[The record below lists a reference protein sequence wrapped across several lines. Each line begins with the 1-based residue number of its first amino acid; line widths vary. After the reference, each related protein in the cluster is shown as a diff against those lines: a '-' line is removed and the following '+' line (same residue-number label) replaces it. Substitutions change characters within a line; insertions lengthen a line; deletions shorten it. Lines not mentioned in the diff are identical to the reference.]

1 MQFVECNNSSHELA
15 TVNHFCQLLN
25 GLVVKRTVTLS
36 CIAGLSLL
44 VLTACVTRP
53 APDLAGRWKPINR
66 YAVTPQEIPL
76 YQSYVFFVSPLDGTL
91 KNTLERWSKDSK
103 MTLSYLHPSDF
114 TLHARVADIRTSNLQ
129 DALNQLSAAYAAQQV
144 VIVTEQNQIVVR
156 IAEGS
161 VSNTGAAATTP

>member
-1 MQFVECNNSSHELA
+1 MKK
-15 TVNHFCQLLN
+15 TI
-25 GLVVKRTVTLS
+25 TLS
-36 CIAGLSLL
+36 WIASLSLL

-53 APDLAGRWKPINR
+53 APDLAGRWKPVNR

-114 TLHARVADIRTSNLQ
+114 TLHTQVADIRTSNLQ
-129 DALNQLSAAYAAQQV
+129 DALNQLSAAYAPQHV
-144 VIVTEQNQIVVR
+144 VVVAEQNQIVVR
-156 IAEGS
+156 LAEGA
-161 VSNTGAAATTP
+161 VSNTGAVTTTP

>member
-1 MQFVECNNSSHELA
+1 M
-15 TVNHFCQLLN
+15 
-25 GLVVKRTVTLS
+25 KRTVTLT
-36 CIAGLSLL
+36 CIASLSLL

-66 YAVTPQEIPL
+66 FAVTPQEIPL

-103 MTLSYLHPSDF
+103 MSLSYLHPSDF

-156 IAEGS
+156 IADGS
-161 VSNTGAAATTP
+161 ASNTGATTTTP

>member
-1 MQFVECNNSSHELA
+1 M
-15 TVNHFCQLLN
+15 
-25 GLVVKRTVTLS
+25 KRTVTLS
-36 CIAGLSLL
+36 CLAGLSLL
-44 VLTACVTRP
+44 VLTACASRP

-114 TLHARVADIRTSNLQ
+114 TLHAQVAGIRTSNLQ
-129 DALNQLSAAYAAQQV
+129 DALKQLS
-144 VIVTEQNQIVVR
+144 
-156 IAEGS
+156 
-161 VSNTGAAATTP
+161 PH

>member
-1 MQFVECNNSSHELA
+1 
-15 TVNHFCQLLN
+15 
-25 GLVVKRTVTLS
+25 VKKTVTLS
-36 CIAGLSLL
+36 WFACLSVL

-91 KNTLERWSKDSK
+91 KSTLERWSKDSK

-114 TLHARVADIRTSNLQ
+114 TLHAQVADIRTSNMQ
-129 DALNQLSAAYAAQQV
+129 DAINQLSAAYAAQQV
-144 VIVTEQNQIVVR
+144 VIVSEQNQIVVR
-156 IAEGS
+156 LAEGS
-161 VSNTGAAATTP
+161 ASPATATP

>member
-1 MQFVECNNSSHELA
+1 M
-15 TVNHFCQLLN
+15 
-25 GLVVKRTVTLS
+25 KRTVSLS
-36 CIAGLSLL
+36 WIASLSLL

-53 APDLAGRWKPINR
+53 APDVAGRWKPINR
-66 YAVTPQEIPL
+66 YAATPQEIPL

-114 TLHARVADIRTSNLQ
+114 TLHAQVADIRTSSMQ
-129 DALNQLSAAYAAQQV
+129 DALNQLSVAYAAQHI

-156 IAEGS
+156 LAEDS
-161 VSNTGAAATTP
+161 ASPATTTP